1 MTSGN
6 IAPEVLEFDHGL
18 TAIEK
23 ELELLF
29 NLTPVNAAEAWSD
42 FEHGGFA
49 HPPVLRSRP
58 LELDLD
64 VLRRRL
70 YAMAFENVEDPLLCE
85 LLTTKRDELGRQI
98 NLLADRD
105 TSRFLYGSLALY
117 GDVGERLLKD
127 AQELLGVLPH
137 EQAPDDRVTAAG
149 FAKAAEA
156 EFALYRAA
164 YPDFDNTLEVR
175 GDVSDLMVSHGRLMI
190 PATSYFR
197 AGRVQALIQHE
208 VGTHVVTYAN
218 GARQPLEMLCV
229 GLPGYE
235 ETQEGLA
242 VLAEYAIDGLDPQ
255 RLRVL
260 AARVV
265 AVQRVLDGAGFL
277 EVFEDLHETYGFAP
291 KTAWSIAIRVTR
303 SGGLTKD
310 VIYLRGINRVLEF
323 AAQRKDLSALF
334 VGKLSLEHVPLIE
347 ELLNREVLQPA
358 WIRPRWLDME
368 GASERLAR
376 AYDGMSVLDLIGGG
390 NR

>member
-1 MTSGN
+1 MTSGS
-6 IAPEVLEFDHGL
+6 IAPEVHEFDHGL
-18 TAIEK
+18 TGIEK
-23 ELELLF
+23 ELRLLF
-29 NLTPVNAAEAWSD
+29 NLTPTNAAEAWTD
-42 FEHGGFA
+42 FERGGFS
-49 HPPVLRSRP
+49 HPPVLQSRP
-58 LELDLD
+58 LGIDLDL
-64 VLRRRL
+64 LRRRL
-70 YAMAFENVEDPLLCE
+70 YDMEFERVEDPLLHE
-85 LLTTKRDELGRQI
+85 LLTTKRDELARQI
-98 NLLADRD
+98 NLLDDRD

-137 EQAPDDRVTAAG
+137 EPEPDERVTAAG
-149 FAKAAEA
+149 FAEAAE
-156 EFALYRAA
+156 EELEHYRAG
-164 YPDFDNTLEVR
+164 YPGFDNTLEVR
-175 GDVSDLMVSHGRLMI
+175 PDVSDLMVSHGRLMI
-190 PATSYFR
+190 PATAYFR
-197 AGRVQALIQHE
+197 ARRVQPLIQHE
-208 VGTHVVTYAN
+208 VGTHVLTYAN

-242 VLAEYAIDGLDPQ
+242 LLAEYAIDGLDPQ

-277 EVFEDLHETYGFAP
+277 EVFEELHGTYGFAP
-291 KTAWSIAIRVTR
+291 RTAWSVAIRVTR

-323 AAQRKDLSALF
+323 AAERKDLSALL
-334 VGKLSLEHVPLIE
+334 VGKLSIEHVPLIE
-347 ELLNREVLQPA
+347 ELLNRGVLQPA
-358 WIRPRWLDME
+358 WIRPRWLDIE

-390 NR
+390 QR